1 MELSS
6 YCMGCIARRQEE
18 KIRDLPDEQ
27 NKSEFMKAFFRA
39 MGNAGPDDTAP
50 VIASV
55 AAELAFEYLGI
66 KEDFKEEKKSFN
78 ALMRRHEKWIQK
90 KIEGAQDPLLEAL
103 KFARTGNY
111 IDFGALKSVEQAQLE
126 ELLVQAE
133 SDRVDEQEY
142 IALLNDLKMGR
153 SLVYLTDNCG
163 EIVMD
168 KLFIQEIQ
176 KYYPRIQVTVIVR
189 GKSVMNDATMEDAVE
204 VGLTNTAKV
213 LGNGC
218 GAAGTPLS
226 YISREAL
233 KEIEDADLIIAKGQ
247 GNFESLNGC
256 GRNVYYMFLCKCP
269 WFVKRFQMKQ
279 FEGVLVNERN
289 LQKRA

>member
-1 MELSS
+1 M
-6 YCMGCIARRQEE
+6 
-18 KIRDLPDEQ
+18 
-27 NKSEFMKAFFRA
+27 
-39 MGNAGPDDTAP
+39 
-50 VIASV
+50 
-55 AAELAFEYLGI
+55 
-66 KEDFKEEKKSFN
+66 
-78 ALMRRHEKWIQK
+78 
-90 KIEGAQDPLLEAL
+90 
-103 KFARTGNY
+103 
-111 IDFGALKSVEQAQLE
+111 E

-213 LGNGC
+213 LGKRLWGC
-218 GAAGTPLS
+218 GNSSVLYQP
-226 YISREAL
+226 
-233 KEIEDADLIIAKGQ
+233 
-247 GNFESLNGC
+247 
-256 GRNVYYMFLCKCP
+256 GR
-269 WFVKRFQMKQ
+269 R
-279 FEGVLVNERN
+279 
-289 LQKRA
+289 